1 VVVCRINS
9 YSGMNFDKFFFFE
22 EFKSY
27 LGSIGVRIVYL
38 RRYMNCA
45 PHHHSS
51 LLTPDYLYTV
61 Y

>member
-1 VVVCRINS
+1 MVVCRINS

-51 LLTPDYLYTV
+51 LLTF
-61 Y
+61 